1 LDESFRWIKILLEPN
16 CKYTGVVEPVK
27 RSNKLLGTL
36 HKNAVTVVADY
47 LRLLWT
53 YTMEDI
59 QRRHADFRE
68 IYALKV
74 IITVPAMWTPAA
86 KEKTLEAAK
95 AAGLSDN
102 ITLVTEPEAAAL
114 ATLKD
119 KSEIE
124 DFKVCLGI
132 CCSQFGISNLIQ
144 IRSGMRS

>member
-1 LDESFRWIKILLEPN
+1 
-16 CKYTGVVEPVK
+16 VK
-27 RSNKLLGTL
+27 SSNKLLESL
-36 HKNAVTVVADY
+36 HKNAVTVVSDY
-47 LRLLWT
+47 LRFLWT

-59 QRRHADFRE
+59 QRRHVDFRE

-74 IITVPAMWTPAA
+74 IITVLAMWTPTA
-86 KEKTLEAAK
+86 KDKTLEAAK

-124 DFKVCLGI
+124 DFKVCLPRKS
-132 CCSQFGISNLIQ
+132 CSRVELVHLIQ
-144 IRSGMRS
+144 PRSAMLL